1 MTTLVQIITNKY
13 FFIQGVRVMF
23 RDGSR
28 LVFRLSGTGSQG
40 ATIRIYVETYSDD
53 EKIILNQTQV
63 KSFNI
68 IALLDNQNNFFF
80 LKR

>member
-40 ATIRIYVETYSDD
+40 ATIRIYVESYSDD

>member
-1 MTTLVQIITNKY
+1 MTALVQIITNKY

-40 ATIRIYVETYSDD
+40 ATIRIYVESYSDD

>member
-1 MTTLVQIITNKY
+1 
-13 FFIQGVRVMF
+13 MF

-40 ATIRIYVETYSDD
+40 ATIRIYVESYSDD

>member
-40 ATIRIYVETYSDD
+40 ATIRIYVESYSDD

-68 IALLDNQNNFFF
+68 IALLDNQSNFFF